1 MKPEAKPER
10 YAIIDVETTGG
21 RPGRD
26 RITEIA
32 IALVEHGEI
41 IDEFTSLVN
50 PERAI
55 PYQITRITGIDNEMV
70 KSAPRFY
77 EVAKR
82 IVEITEG
89 AVFVAHNVRFDFG
102 FVAHEFR
109 RLGYTFTRKQLC
121 TVRLS
126 RKVFPGLKSYSLGN
140 LCKHFGIK
148 NNAAHRAWGD
158 VDATVQLFQRLLKGR
173 DEDTPIRLQAEIATS
188 KLPRQLDPQKVDAL
202 PDTPGVYYF
211 FDATGKPV
219 YIGKSTQIRKRVL
232 SHFSAAHKSKRG
244 LQMMERI
251 ADVDFVETG
260 SELIALLHENSE
272 IKKHQP
278 KYNRAQLKR
287 YFKVGV
293 FAEEDAKGYLRLQ
306 IKKLEKGLEP
316 IAPFPEKGAAEG
328 ALRRKAEEFGLC
340 LHRCGLVTCRGSG
353 ACLYQQLTL
362 CQGVDETAK
371 SYNERVELALTGLL
385 FGESSFLVLGPG
397 RESEERSIV
406 AVVNN
411 QYLGFG
417 YIESALIDDNNL
429 SGLLDHIES
438 FPEEPG
444 VRRIIQQYTKHHPQ
458 ELLVL

>member
-1 MKPEAKPER
+1 MKATTER

-32 IALVEHGEI
+32 IALVEDGEI
-41 IDEFTSLVN
+41 VDEFTSLVN

-55 PYQITRITGIDNEMV
+55 PYEITRLTGIDNDMV
-70 KSAPRFY
+70 KSAPRFF

-121 TVRLS
+121 TVRLT
-126 RKVFPGLKSYSLGN
+126 RKIFPGLKSYSLGN
-140 LCKHFGIK
+140 LCKHFGLTHT
-148 NNAAHRAWGD
+148 AAHRAWSD
-158 VDATVQLFQRLLKGR
+158 VEVTVQLFQKLLAGKT
-173 DEDTPIRLQAEIATS
+173 EDAPLRLQSEIATS
-188 KLPRQLDPQKVDAL
+188 KLPRKLDPLKVDEL

-211 FDATGKPV
+211 LDEDGKPLYV
-219 YIGKSTQIRKRVL
+219 GKSTQIRKRVL
-232 SHFSAAHKSKRG
+232 SHFSAAHKTKRG

-251 ADVDFVETG
+251 ADIDTVETG

-272 IKKHQP
+272 IKKYQP
-278 KYNRAQLKR
+278 TFNRAQLKR

-293 FAEEDAKGYLRLQ
+293 FSHTDTNGFIRLKIQ
-306 IKKLEKGLEP
+306 KLELVEDEP
-316 IAPFPEKGAAEG
+316 IAAFPEQGVAEG

-340 LHRCGLVTCRGSG
+340 LHRCGLVTCRGSS
-353 ACLYQQLTL
+353 ACLYEQLQL
-362 CQGVDETAK
+362 CQGVNEEIE
-371 SYNERVELALTGLL
+371 SYNRRVEDALTGLL
-385 FGESSFLVLGPG
+385 FGEASFVVVGKG
-397 RESEERSIV
+397 RNEEEHSLV

-411 QYLGFG
+411 QYVGFG
-417 YIESALIDDNNL
+417 YIDRDLVNYKDRASM
-429 SGLLDHIES
+429 LDHIQS
-438 FPEEPG
+438 YPEQPG
-444 VRRIIQQYTKHHPQ
+444 VRRIIQQYVKTHPK
-458 ELLVL
+458 EVFGL